1 MKPNNIYDIKTVLQI
16 LSAILLFACVM
27 LVIDSFRYAGGEL
40 QIGLLTLIGGLVGG
54 GLAIALYLYANR
66 IE

>member
-40 QIGLLTLIGGLVGG
+40 QIGLLTLIGGLAGG